1 MDNFTYEIFEDGYYI
16 YRNGDKYIHQYEPY
30 IPYPELGYE
39 GSAKKQIEEIVA
51 LIENPPKPYT
61 QEQYDAVLESL
72 IAEGRL

>member
-1 MDNFTYEIFEDGYYI
+1 MQLIYETTENGYYI
-16 YRNGDKYIHQYEPY
+16 LKDGKRIIHQYEPY

-39 GSAKKQIEEIVA
+39 GSAKKQIEEIYEQ
-51 LIENPPKPYT
+51 IKNPAKPYT